1 MNFWQQDKWNGFF
14 SVKWHIIK
22 DVPNPQFRHII
33 LENNEN
39 KPVTNSR
46 DTQEVCLIAFQYL
59 TRDSWYF
66 FYRLESFVS
75 YFFVSRGHAKKFM
88 SISCYCPCGCCW
100 NNLVSYFFFVSW
112 EMSRNSCVLDFMLLP
127 MWFSLLLKQP
137 ILFVLCMMND
147 SFASMIWMIV
157 LHYHFLLI
165 LLFV

>member
-46 DTQEVCLIAFQYL
+46 DTQEVCLPISKKSFL
-59 TRDSWYF
+59 VF

-75 YFFVSRGHAKKFM
+75 YFFCFM
-88 SISCYCPCGCCW
+88 RTCQEIRVYKISCYCPCGCCW